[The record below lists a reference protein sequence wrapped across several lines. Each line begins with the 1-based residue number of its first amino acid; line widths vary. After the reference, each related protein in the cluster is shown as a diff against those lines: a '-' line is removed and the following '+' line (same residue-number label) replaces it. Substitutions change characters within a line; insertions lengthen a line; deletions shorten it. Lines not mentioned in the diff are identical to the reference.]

1 MRKINLQLFGAYGIY
16 AKRRSTDSQPK
27 AVGGDAERN
36 IYNSIL
42 NNGGSTD
49 QAKAAVYNYT
59 GGKVSNYQTSDNAYA
74 NKGGASFNHYG
85 TFFNKGGNNVT
96 DLYNLEKL
104 RGNYS
109 FQGVGGIGAFKPSQ
123 AYTDA
128 MNLTNSLLSQLTS
141 GRTAYS
147 DKVDAL
153 MSKIE
158 GREKFSYDFNKDP
171 LFQNALASAM
181 SSGQTAMQDTMGQAA
196 ALTGGYGSSY
206 ATSAANQAYNDFV
219 KGAYEQLPEY
229 YQLARDAYNQE
240 GQELYNQL
248 GMYQTADNTAY
259 GRLADAY
266 SANLANAQSIYN
278 QEYSNYWDTANYNMS
293 AAKYNAD
300 LKYKYDS
307 LNADRQQYY
316 AKLKADSANGVG
328 GTSGANGSGGAS
340 SISSSEWNSLKSDL
354 KTAVEKY
361 GADSTNIDQFIYNA
375 ANRYNLSDDDIR
387 ALGSLAQ
394 TYNPQREFTVK
405 PGTEKGQIG
414 VYDQYGR
421 RWSGDNVTFTLKET
435 KPTESNN
442 VYVDNYGNEWTKSQ
456 IVANGW
462 SDRIADGKKKK
473 NK

>member
-74 NKGGASFNHYG
+74 NKGGSSFNHYG

-104 RGNYS
+104 KGNYS
-109 FQGVGGIGAFKPSQ
+109 FSGVGGIGAFKPSQ

-307 LNADRQQYY
+307 LNADQRASLAKTY
-316 AKLKADSANGVG
+316 A
-328 GTSGANGSGGAS
+328 SG
-340 SISSSEWNSLKSDL
+340 SSEAEGVTNTLMNSFKSDMDKL
-354 KTAVEKY
+354 AKVGSAGEGDRYLLQLWDNNPNITEGQMQELVKYWDAINPYTQAKVNSALSTARPY
-361 GADSTNIDQFIYNA
+361 A
-375 ANRYNLSDDDIR
+375 ARL
-387 ALGSLAQ
+387 
-394 TYNPQREFTVK
+394 
-405 PGTEKGQIG
+405 TESAAKKL
-414 VYDQYGR
+414 R
-421 RWSGDNVTFTLKET
+421 SKET
-435 KPTESNN
+435 K
-442 VYVDNYGNEWTKSQ
+442 
-456 IVANGW
+456 
-462 SDRIADGKKKK
+462 
-473 NK
+473 